1 MAEAKI
7 QETLNEY
14 NKKIEEAKN
23 YIDYLPLE
31 GKKLVENYEK
41 NLDNRKTLLNKA
53 VEDKS
58 FFETLTDEQVF
69 NLLRICQALIKKFE
83 LVIKEDN
90 NMIEKKII

>member
-41 NLDNRKTLLNKA
+41 NLDNRKTLLNKGA
-53 VEDKS
+53 TYEEINFFNNNLS
-58 FFETLTDEQVF
+58 FGNRML
-69 NLLRICQALIKKFE
+69 
-83 LVIKEDN
+83 
-90 NMIEKKII
+90 

>member
-41 NLDNRKTLLNKA
+41 NLDNRKTLLN
-53 VEDKS
+53 
-58 FFETLTDEQVF
+58 
-69 NLLRICQALIKKFE
+69 
-83 LVIKEDN
+83 
-90 NMIEKKII
+90 